1 MIAPTAQARIH
12 LWEYHHP
19 YYGATGYTNDCAS
32 FAELRE
38 YVDASDEDTNRIY
51 RWDWV
56 DHSQP
61 YADDLFLDGEDRS
74 TQTFTVYALA
84 PRTERCVSWSC
95 PISHDQEAEV
105 LAWLRGPRVLGALRA
120 LWAPLLDAAQVAE

>member
-1 MIAPTAQARIH
+1 LISTTDQARH

-19 YYGATGYTNDCAS
+19 HYGADGYRVECAS

-38 YVDASDEDTNRIY
+38 YVDAADEDMNRIY

-56 DHSQP
+56 DYTQP

-74 TQTFTVYALA
+74 AQRFTVYAIM
-84 PRTERCVSWSC
+84 PRKERCISWSC
-95 PISHDQEAEV
+95 PISYDQEPAV
-105 LAWLRGPRVLGALRA
+105 LAWLRGPRVLGALRG
-120 LWAPLLDAAQVAE
+120 LWAPLLDGPEATP

>member
-1 MIAPTAQARIH
+1 MTSPAIHARRH

-19 YYGATGYTNDCAS
+19 YYGADGYNTECAS

-38 YVDASDEDTNRIY
+38 YVDATDENMARIY
-51 RWDWV
+51 RRDWV
-56 DHSQP
+56 DPTQP

-74 TQTFTVYALA
+74 TQTFTVYAVT
-84 PRTERCVSWSC
+84 PRTKRCISWSC

-105 LAWLRGPRVLGALRA
+105 LAWLRSPRVLGALRT
-120 LWAPLLDAAQVAE
+120 LWAPLLDDPEVTP